1 MATGDSTNEKYNEE
15 YIEDPGTLDQDRSY
29 NLLKVEHEK
38 CKQEIYDLKRKLEL
52 NEAMLRDVNEANESL
67 ERLLNQRISE
77 NEQLT
82 CQVKEKH
89 RTLVKEYENT
99 ISNLETKSAQQTRE
113 IEELRQR
120 ATDQCATDQCVTV
133 NRQSGNISFDTDD
146 ISLKNRID
154 ELLSIQQEERKKYE
168 RAEQS
173 IAELKSRC
181 EHYERYI
188 QGIKNQLDEKDQ
200 TLEEIRAELALKR
213 SEVESLRTDPTRE
226 SCKGNSIFA
235 EVEDRR
241 QNVVNK
247 MNALRE
253 KYVELKHTC
262 KSQITEIKSLRT
274 ERAAILGKLENDA
287 HYTLTENEELIQKYK
302 SRISN
307 LENKLKSEIKRNSE
321 FDSKQ
326 SNCSD
331 ASFRYFESLLDSK
344 RKETVELRTTV
355 EDLHTK
361 LLLQEE
367 TKANITKQ
375 LHYWRYKA
383 SSLEDQIHAVEA
395 KLKSSAANDAEH
407 KVLKELKDP
416 TYKYNIDTTTDEK
429 QYTPNQR
436 SRNSV
441 ESSQNYS
448 LEIEHTDSSIK
459 NSDRCKAYRQQRTD
473 NKENSNH
480 SSGTAELEIIKSCK
494 FQCNQTTVKNE
505 DKLLAKFPHSTK
517 NATTTRESKS
527 FPGAAEYEYPVIYI
541 PADLNDE

>member
-15 YIEDPGTLDQDRSY
+15 YIEDPGTLDQNRSY

-38 CKQEIYDLKRKLEL
+38 CKQEIYDLKRKFEL
-52 NEAMLRDVNEANESL
+52 NEAILRDVNEANESL

-77 NEQLT
+77 NKQLT

-120 ATDQCATDQCVTV
+120 ADQCATDQCVTV

-168 RAEQS
+168 HAEQS
-173 IAELKSRC
+173 ITELKSRC

-188 QGIKNQLDEKDQ
+188 QGIKDQLDEKDQ
-200 TLEEIRAELALKR
+200 TLEETRAELALKR

-241 QNVVNK
+241 QKVVNK

-253 KYVELKHTC
+253 KYVELKRTC

-344 RKETVELRTTV
+344 KKETVELRTTV
-355 EDLHTK
+355 EDLRTK
-361 LLLQEE
+361 LLLQQE

-383 SSLEDQIHAVEA
+383 SSLEDQVHAMEA

-407 KVLKELKDP
+407 KVSKELRDP
-416 TYKYNIDTTTDEK
+416 TYKYNIDTTTDKK
-429 QYTPNQR
+429 QFTPNQQP
-436 SRNSV
+436 RNSV

-448 LEIEHTDSSIK
+448 LEIEHSSIK
-459 NSDRCKAYRQQRTD
+459 NSDRYKAYRQRTD
-473 NKENSNH
+473 KENCNH
-480 SSGTAELEIIKSCK
+480 NRGTAELEIITQKSGNK
-494 FQCNQTTVKNE
+494 FQCNQTTTKNE

-517 NATTTRESKS
+517 NATTRESKS
-527 FPGAAEYEYPVIYI
+527 LPGAAEYEYPVIYI

>member
-89 RTLVKEYENT
+89 RILVKEYENT
-99 ISNLETKSAQQTRE
+99 ISNLETKSIQQTRE

-120 ATDQCATDQCVTV
+120 ADQCATDQCVTV

-173 IAELKSRC
+173 ITELKSRC
-181 EHYERYI
+181 EHYECYI
-188 QGIKNQLDEKDQ
+188 QGIKDQLDEKDQ

-253 KYVELKHTC
+253 KYVELKRTC

-287 HYTLTENEELIQKYK
+287 HCTLTENEELIQKYK
-302 SRISN
+302 NRISN

-344 RKETVELRTTV
+344 KKETVELRTTV

-383 SSLEDQIHAVEA
+383 SSLENQIHAVEA

-429 QYTPNQR
+429 QSTPNQQ

-459 NSDRCKAYRQQRTD
+459 NSDRCKAYRQRTD
-473 NKENSNH
+473 NKENCNH
-480 SSGTAELEIIKSCK
+480 NSGTAELEIITQKSCK
-494 FQCNQTTVKNE
+494 FQCNETTVKNE

-517 NATTTRESKS
+517 NATREGKS
-527 FPGAAEYEYPVIYI
+527 LPGAAEYEYPVIYI